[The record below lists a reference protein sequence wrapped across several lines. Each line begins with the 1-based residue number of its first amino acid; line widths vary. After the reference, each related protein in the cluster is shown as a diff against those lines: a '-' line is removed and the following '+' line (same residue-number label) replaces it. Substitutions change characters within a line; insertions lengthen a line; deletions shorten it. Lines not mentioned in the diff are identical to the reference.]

1 MRHANTLDHVL
12 HGSRHEELLLHHPIL
27 LAERQMVIQ
36 FGIKAKAG
44 VYFLLVTQS
53 LAHAEGG
60 NSLNSEIGRTR
71 ENRTGK
77 MVRLSAAFL
86 GFIALAWFLLRV
98 IPKPS
103 RATYPCQ
110 RAAFPVASAFVLW
123 VCGSVAG
130 IFSLASLRRL
140 VHRYKWAAAGLCA
153 LTIVAGGLW
162 LVRSRAIAA
171 AEIVTRY
178 DFQPKQRNVPLGV
191 ARGVYPGRVV
201 WTRDPKA
208 AHWTGHI
215 ESKTDQWWMEGS
227 TDQARVDA
235 MLSTTLRQLTG
246 TATDDQAWK
255 TIFNYYNSH
264 VRGLKKTGYHAGEI
278 VAVKVNLNNNSAVNV
293 VNVSPQVTL
302 AMVRQLV
309 NHAHVPPADI
319 VVYDASRNIYPE
331 LLTKIWNEYK
341 DVCFVQRNAPD
352 PALQQNPVYGGTHGL
367 EQAQWVEG
375 VSYSANSYRDAKLIP
390 KQIMDATYLVNLA
403 LLKAHSY
410 PYATSE
416 GGDEGQTA
424 ITMTGKNHFGSIKGT
439 PELHDAINTDQ
450 SGTPHAYS
458 PIVDLSASPNLGA
471 KTILYVLDALYCG
484 RRYRSYPVHF
494 PNAPFNDRVEP
505 YANTGWPSS
514 ILASL
519 DGVALDSVGLDIL
532 LSQSTNNLDEDHH
545 PRIMIRENADD
556 YLQEEALAD
565 HPPSGTAYRQ
575 NGKQVTSL
583 GVTEH
588 WDNDLSRQYSR
599 NKDPKNGKGIEL
611 IYLPVN

>member
-1 MRHANTLDHVL
+1 MK
-12 HGSRHEELLLHHPIL
+12 I
-27 LAERQMVIQ
+27 
-36 FGIKAKAG
+36 
-44 VYFLLVTQS
+44 
-53 LAHAEGG
+53 
-60 NSLNSEIGRTR
+60 EIGQTSTS
-71 ENRTGK
+71 NTGK
-77 MVRLSAAFL
+77 ITRLSAAFV
-86 GFIALAWFLLRV
+86 GFAALVWFLLRV

-103 RATYPCQ
+103 RASYPCQ

-123 VCGSVAG
+123 VCASMAG
-130 IFSLASLRRL
+130 IFSLATLRQL
-140 VHRYKWAAAGLCA
+140 VRRYRWAAASLCA
-153 LTIVAGGLW
+153 LTLVAAGLW
-162 LVRSRAIAA
+162 FAHSRTIAA
-171 AEIVTRY
+171 AEIATRY

-201 WTRDPKA
+201 WARDPKA

-215 ESKTDQWWMEGS
+215 ESATDQWWMPGS

-246 TATDDQAWK
+246 ATTDDQAWK

-264 VRGLKKTGYHAGEI
+264 ARGIEKTGYRAGEI
-278 VAVKVNLNNNSAVNV
+278 VAVKVNLNNSSAKGPGNV
-293 VNVSPQVTL
+293 VNVSPQVAL

-309 NHAHVPPADI
+309 NHAHVPAADI
-319 VVYDASRNIYPE
+319 VVYDAQRDIYPG
-331 LLTKIWNEYK
+331 LLTAIWSEFR
-341 DVCFVQRNAPD
+341 DVRFVQKGVPD
-352 PALQQNPVYGGTHGL
+352 PALQQNPGYGGAHGL

-375 VSYSANSYRDAKLIP
+375 VSYSANTYHDAKLIP
-390 KQIMDATYLVNLA
+390 QQIKDATYLVNLA

-410 PYATSE
+410 PYASAE

-424 ITMTGKNHFGSIKGT
+424 VTMTGKNNFGSIKGT
-439 PELHDAINTDQ
+439 PELHYAINTNQ
-450 SGTPHAYS
+450 GATPHAYS

-471 KTILYVLDALYCG
+471 KTILYVLDGLYCA
-484 RRYRSYPVHF
+484 RRHQSYPLHF
-494 PNAPFNDRVEP
+494 PNAPFNNRVEP
-505 YANTGWPSS
+505 YANTDWPSS

-532 LSQSTNNLDEDHH
+532 LSQTKNNLDANNH

-575 NGKQVTSL
+575 NGKPVTSL

-599 NKDPKNGKGIEL
+599 NKDPKNGKGTEL
-611 IYLPVN
+611 IYLPMN